1 MSCFFINGGSVR
13 KYCLR
18 NGIDYFRF
26 YYWMDRGCTVEE
38 ALDMAKKSAEKG
50 HRNTKHFYNGVP
62 LIEYCRKHKLCYNVI
77 LKRYMNG
84 YSMEEAIKRKFKKTG
99 MKAKYTYRGC
109 SLLNFC
115 NKNKISYFSV
125 YNKMLKGFKLN
136 DIMDNIMKIRGDKN
150 GKQ

>member
-77 LKRYMNG
+77 STAGETCYICCGNP
-84 YSMEEAIKRKFKKTG
+84 YPPSCQKF
-99 MKAKYTYRGC
+99 RG
-109 SLLNFC
+109 
-115 NKNKISYFSV
+115 
-125 YNKMLKGFKLN
+125 
-136 DIMDNIMKIRGDKN
+136 R
-150 GKQ
+150 